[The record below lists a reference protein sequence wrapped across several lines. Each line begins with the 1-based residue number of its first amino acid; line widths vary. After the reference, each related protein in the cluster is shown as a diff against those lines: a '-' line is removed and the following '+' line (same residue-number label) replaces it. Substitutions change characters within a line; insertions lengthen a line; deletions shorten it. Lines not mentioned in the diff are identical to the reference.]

1 MLAAGGSSTK
11 MDEFLNQLN
20 SPDIKKKLTLGNSLL
35 DYIQNEENPL
45 ECTDIG
51 AFIDGLLPWIQNS
64 NYKVE
69 AMLFK
74 IFLKSII

>member
-1 MLAAGGSSTK
+1 MLAAGGPSTK

-20 SPDIKKKLTLGNSLL
+20 TPDIKKKLSLGNNLL
-35 DYIQNEENPL
+35 EYIQNDENSL

-64 NYKVE
+64 NYKVRR
-69 AMLFK
+69 MLF
-74 IFLKSII
+74 